1 MSVDT
6 TVKQLVTSVCSRENL
21 NPRHHSLQYID
32 FKHEFIDAG
41 STVNEIEVKQVRL
54 MDKRGKTRSFAKA
67 QSLSVINMYQFISL
81 CIPVLTL

>member
-67 QSLSVINMYQFISL
+67 QSQSLSLLHYVSL
-81 CIPVLTL
+81 Y